1 MGKLEDQR
9 MIKFYSQAGQDE
21 WISSLF
27 EFKREGYFLDV
38 GAHNGIDINNTY
50 FLEKEL
56 GWTGICIEADPVIFR
71 SLSSNRKCT
80 CVNIAVSD
88 QEGEISFL
96 QDGFSGRESSSNG
109 SIRIKT
115 KSLREILNDLNPPK
129 VIDYL
134 SLDIEGMELKALM
147 GFPFDEYEILAITVE
162 HNLYTGKEDY
172 KREIKS
178 FLEDKGYLI
187 FRENIESQGS
197 PFEDWY
203 INRIIKEKL

>member
-1 MGKLEDQR
+1 MGELEDQR
-9 MIKFYSQAGQDE
+9 MNRFYSQAGQDE

-27 EFKREGYFLDV
+27 EFKREGYFLDI

-56 GWTGICIEADPVIFR
+56 GWSGICIEADPVIFS

-96 QDGFSGRESSSNG
+96 QDGFSGRESSSPG

-115 KSLREILNDLNPPK
+115 KSLKEILNDLNPPK

-147 GFPFDEYEILAITVE
+147 GFPFDEYGILAITVE

-172 KREIKS
+172 KREIKN
-178 FLEDKGYLI
+178 FLEGKGYLI

-203 INRIIKEKL
+203 IDKSLKEKL

>member
-1 MGKLEDQR
+1 MSR
-9 MIKFYSQAGQDE
+9 FYSQAGQDE

-27 EFKREGYFLDV
+27 EFKREGYFLDI

-56 GWTGICIEADPVIFR
+56 GWTGICIEADPVIFS

-96 QDGFSGRESSSNG
+96 QDGFSGRESSSPG
-109 SIRIKT
+109 SIWVKT
-115 KSLREILNDLNPPK
+115 KNLKEILNDLNPPK

-172 KREIKS
+172 KREIKN
-178 FLEDKGYLI
+178 FLEGKGYLI

-203 INRIIKEKL
+203 INKTLKEKL